1 MHPNFD
7 NACQNV
13 VNHVSNAHTAFAGH
27 SVACVD
33 ATSKRLLGRKRLSTQ
48 RQTQAGDTQSGD
60 RPDLSRLSGDRPDMR
75 SPRDSMSR
83 GKRLALPTR
92 SLRTQTWVAADATA
106 AVRAAATGPAGYWP
120 AGNEP
125 AAIWAA
131 LVIARALAS

>member
-13 VNHVSNAHTAFAGH
+13 VNHVSNAHHAAVAGR

-48 RQTQAGDTQSGD
+48 AAYQASDSSSGD
-60 RPDLSRLSGDRPDMR
+60 RPVMSPSGDRPDM
-75 SPRDSMSR
+75 SPRDIDLMSR
-83 GKRLALPTR
+83 GERLTR
-92 SLRTQTWVAADATA
+92 RMRSTRTQTWA
-106 AVRAAATGPAGYWP
+106 

>member
-13 VNHVSNAHTAFAGH
+13 VNHVSNASAFVGH

-33 ATSKRLLGRKRLSTQ
+33 ATSKRLLGRKRSSMRPQHLLGDSLS
-48 RQTQAGDTQSGD
+48 DY
-60 RPDLSRLSGDRPDMR
+60 RLDASCASKSDQPDMS
-75 SPRDSMSR
+75 SPRDAKSR
-83 GKRLALPTR
+83 GERPTTPTR
-92 SLRTQTWVAADATA
+92 SLRTQTWQAQGTPAAIAAAGTELAAT
-106 AVRAAATGPAGYWP
+106 RAAGTQ
-120 AGNEP
+120 P

>member
-13 VNHVSNAHTAFAGH
+13 VNHVSNAHHAAVAGR
-27 SVACVD
+27 SVACFD

-48 RQTQAGDTQSGD
+48 AAYQASDSPSGD
-60 RPDLSRLSGDRPDMR
+60 RPGMTPSGWPDM
-75 SPRDSMSR
+75 SPRDMTSMSR
-83 GKRLALPTR
+83 GERLTQRLR
-92 SLRTQTWVAADATA
+92 STRTQTWQ
-106 AVRAAATGPAGYWP
+106 AGD
-120 AGNEP
+120 EP

>member
-33 ATSKRLLGRKRLSTQ
+33 ATSKSPLGRKRPSTL
-48 RQTQAGDTQSGD
+48 RQCTPDDSQSGYW
-60 RPDLSRLSGDRPDMR
+60 PDMR

-83 GKRLALPTR
+83 GERPAPRTRLFE
-92 SLRTQTWVAADATA
+92 TQTRVAEDAPAALTA
-106 AVRAAATGPAGYWP
+106 AAST
-120 AGNEP
+120 P
-125 AAIWAA
+125 AAVWAA

>member
-7 NACQNV
+7 NACKNV
-13 VNHVSNAHTAFAGH
+13 VNHVSNAHAFVGH

-48 RQTQAGDTQSGD
+48 VAYQADDSQSGD
-60 RPDLSRLSGDRPDMR
+60 QPDMR
-75 SPRDSMSR
+75 SPRDLMSR
-83 GKRLALPTR
+83 GERLALRTR
-92 SLRTQTWVAADATA
+92 SLRTQTPADATA
-106 AVRAAATGPAGYWP
+106 AVRAASRPTGPWP
-120 AGNEP
+120 AGNEPAAIWATGSEP

>member
-13 VNHVSNAHTAFAGH
+13 VNHVSNAQTAFAGH

-48 RQTQAGDTQSGD
+48 RQTQPGDTQSGD

-83 GKRLALPTR
+83 GERLALPTR
-92 SLRTQTWVAADATA
+92 SLRTQTWMAADATV
-106 AVRAAATGPAGYWP
+106 AVRATANEPAGHWP

>member
-48 RQTQAGDTQSGD
+48 RQTQPGDTQSGD
-60 RPDLSRLSGDRPDMR
+60 RPDMR
-75 SPRDSMSR
+75 SPSGSRPDSSMRDSMSR
-83 GKRLALPTR
+83 GERLALPTR
-92 SLRTQTWVAADATA
+92 SLRTQTWAAADAT
-106 AVRAAATGPAGYWP
+106 AGYWP

-131 LVIARALAS
+131 LVIAGALAS

>member
-48 RQTQAGDTQSGD
+48 RQTQPGDMQ
-60 RPDLSRLSGDRPDMR
+60 SGDRPDMR
-75 SPRDSMSR
+75 SPSGSRPDSSMRDSMSR
-83 GKRLALPTR
+83 GERLALPTR
-92 SLRTQTWVAADATA
+92 SLRTQTWAAADAT
-106 AVRAAATGPAGYWP
+106 AGYWP

>member
-13 VNHVSNAHTAFAGH
+13 VNHVANAHAFVGH

-48 RQTQAGDTQSGD
+48 VAYQANDSQ
-60 RPDLSRLSGDRPDMR
+60 SGDRPDMR
-75 SPRDSMSR
+75 SPRDTMMSR
-83 GKRLALPTR
+83 GERLTLQTR
-92 SLRTQTWVAADATA
+92 SLRTRMAGDATA
-106 AVRAAATGPAGYWP
+106 AVTAASRPAGPWP

>member
-13 VNHVSNAHTAFAGH
+13 VNHVSNANAFVGH

-33 ATSKRLLGRKRLSTQ
+33 ATSKRLLGRKRSSMRPQLLLGDSLSDYQ
-48 RQTQAGDTQSGD
+48 
-60 RPDLSRLSGDRPDMR
+60 PDMS

-83 GKRLALPTR
+83 GARPTTPTR
-92 SLRTQTWVAADATA
+92 SLRTQTWQAQGTPAAIAAAGTELAAT
-106 AVRAAATGPAGYWP
+106 RAAGTQ
-120 AGNEP
+120 P

>member
-13 VNHVSNAHTAFAGH
+13 VNHVSNAHTAFVGH

-33 ATSKRLLGRKRLSTQ
+33 ATSKRLLGRKRSSMQPQ
-48 RQTQAGDTQSGD
+48 RLLGDSQSD
-60 RPDLSRLSGDRPDMR
+60 YRLDASCASKSDQPDMS
-75 SPRDSMSR
+75 SPRDAMSR
-83 GKRLALPTR
+83 GERPTTRTR
-92 SLRTQTWVAADATA
+92 SLRTQTWQAQGTELAAT
-106 AVRAAATGPAGYWP
+106 RAAGTQ
-120 AGNEP
+120 P

>member
-48 RQTQAGDTQSGD
+48 RQTQPGDTQSGD
-60 RPDLSRLSGDRPDMR
+60 RPDMR
-75 SPRDSMSR
+75 SPSGSRPDSFMRDSMSR
-83 GKRLALPTR
+83 GERLALPTR
-92 SLRTQTWVAADATA
+92 SLRTQTWAAADAT
-106 AVRAAATGPAGYWP
+106 AGYWP

>member
-7 NACQNV
+7 NAHKNV
-13 VNHVSNAHTAFAGH
+13 VNHVSNAHSAFAGH

-48 RQTQAGDTQSGD
+48 PSYQPADPTSARYQADDSM
-60 RPDLSRLSGDRPDMR
+60 SGDRPDMS

-83 GKRLALPTR
+83 SSMRDPMSRGERLATRTR
-92 SLRTQTWVAADATA
+92 SLRTQTWREDA
-106 AVRAAATGPAGYWP
+106 
-120 AGNEP
+120 P

-131 LVIARALAS
+131 LVIAKALAS

>member
-13 VNHVSNAHTAFAGH
+13 VNHVSNAHSAFAGH

-48 RQTQAGDTQSGD
+48 RQTQPGDTH
-60 RPDLSRLSGDRPDMR
+60 SGDRPDMR

-83 GKRLALPTR
+83 GERLALPTR
-92 SLRTQTWVAADATA
+92 SLRTQTWAAEDAP
-106 AVRAAATGPAGYWP
+106 AATWAAGT
-120 AGNEP
+120 EP

>member
-13 VNHVSNAHTAFAGH
+13 VNHVSNAQTAFAGH

-48 RQTQAGDTQSGD
+48 RQTQPGDTQSGF
-60 RPDLSRLSGDRPDMR
+60 RPDMP

-83 GKRLALPTR
+83 GERLALPTR
-92 SLRTQTWVAADATA
+92 SLRTQMGAADAT
-106 AVRAAATGPAGYWP
+106 AGYWP

>member
-7 NACQNV
+7 NACKNV

-33 ATSKRLLGRKRLSTQ
+33 ATSKRLLGRKRSSMQPQRLLGDSLS
-48 RQTQAGDTQSGD
+48 DTRRDASCAS
-60 RPDLSRLSGDRPDMR
+60 RYDLPDMS
-75 SPRDSMSR
+75 SPRDPMSR
-83 GKRLALPTR
+83 GERPATRTR
-92 SLRTQTWVAADATA
+92 SLRTQTWRTAEAPAALWA
-106 AVRAAATGPAGYWP
+106 

-131 LVIARALAS
+131 LVIAKALAS

>member
-7 NACQNV
+7 DACQNV
-13 VNHVSNAHTAFAGH
+13 VNHVSNANHAFAGH

-33 ATSKRLLGRKRLSTQ
+33 MTSKRLLGRERLSTQ
-48 RQTQAGDTQSGD
+48 PQSQPDDSQSGY
-60 RPDLSRLSGDRPDMR
+60 RPDMS

-83 GKRLALPTR
+83 GAGLALRTR
-92 SLRTQTWVAADATA
+92 STQTWAE
-106 AVRAAATGPAGYWP
+106 GY
-120 AGNEP
+120 EP

>member
-48 RQTQAGDTQSGD
+48 RQTQPGDTQ
-60 RPDLSRLSGDRPDMR
+60 SGDRPDMR

-83 GKRLALPTR
+83 GERLALPTR

-106 AVRAAATGPAGYWP
+106 AVKAAATGPAGYWP

>member
-13 VNHVSNAHTAFAGH
+13 VNHVSNAHHAAVAGR
-27 SVACVD
+27 SVACFD

-48 RQTQAGDTQSGD
+48 AAYQASDSWSGTK
-60 RPDLSRLSGDRPDMR
+60 PDM
-75 SPRDSMSR
+75 SPRDMASMSR
-83 GKRLALPTR
+83 GERLTQRLR
-92 SLRTQTWVAADATA
+92 STRTQTWQ
-106 AVRAAATGPAGYWP
+106 AGD
-120 AGNEP
+120 EP

>member
-13 VNHVSNAHTAFAGH
+13 VNHVSNASAFVGH

-33 ATSKRLLGRKRLSTQ
+33 ATSKRLLGRKRSSMRPQLLLGDSLSDYQ
-48 RQTQAGDTQSGD
+48 
-60 RPDLSRLSGDRPDMR
+60 PDMS

-83 GKRLALPTR
+83 GARPTTPTR
-92 SLRTQTWVAADATA
+92 SLRTQTWQAQGTLAAIAAAGTELAAT
-106 AVRAAATGPAGYWP
+106 RAAGTQ
-120 AGNEP
+120 P

>member
-7 NACQNV
+7 NASKNV
-13 VNHVSNAHTAFAGH
+13 VNHVSNAHHAFAGH

-33 ATSKRLLGRKRLSTQ
+33 ATSKRLLGRKRSSMQPQRLLGDSLS
-48 RQTQAGDTQSGD
+48 DY
-60 RPDLSRLSGDRPDMR
+60 PDMS
-75 SPRDSMSR
+75 SPRDPMSR
-83 GKRLALPTR
+83 GERPATRTR
-92 SLRTQTWVAADATA
+92 SLRTQTWRTAEAPAAP
-106 AVRAAATGPAGYWP
+106 RA

>member
-13 VNHVSNAHTAFAGH
+13 VNHVSNASAFVGH
-27 SVACVD
+27 SVACID
-33 ATSKRLLGRKRLSTQ
+33 ATSKRLLGRKRSSMRPQHLLGDSLSDYQ
-48 RQTQAGDTQSGD
+48 
-60 RPDLSRLSGDRPDMR
+60 PDMS
-75 SPRDSMSR
+75 SPRDAMSR
-83 GKRLALPTR
+83 GERPTTPTR

>member
-13 VNHVSNAHTAFAGH
+13 VNHVSNANAFVGH

-33 ATSKRLLGRKRLSTQ
+33 ATSKRLLGRKRSSMQPQHLL
-48 RQTQAGDTQSGD
+48 GDSQSD
-60 RPDLSRLSGDRPDMR
+60 YQSDMS
-75 SPRDSMSR
+75 SPRDAMSR
-83 GKRLALPTR
+83 GERPATPTR
-92 SLRTQTWVAADATA
+92 SLRTQTWQAQGTPAATWAAGTELAAT
-106 AVRAAATGPAGYWP
+106 RAAGTQ
-120 AGNEP
+120 P

>member
-13 VNHVSNAHTAFAGH
+13 VNHVSNANAFVGH
-27 SVACVD
+27 SVACLD
-33 ATSKRLLGRKRLSTQ
+33 ATSKRLLGRKRSSMRPQHLLGDSLSDYQ
-48 RQTQAGDTQSGD
+48 
-60 RPDLSRLSGDRPDMR
+60 PDMS

-83 GKRLALPTR
+83 GARPTTPTR
-92 SLRTQTWVAADATA
+92 SLRTQTWQAQGTPAAIAAAGTELAAT
-106 AVRAAATGPAGYWP
+106 RAAGTQ
-120 AGNEP
+120 P

>member
-7 NACQNV
+7 NAHKNV
-13 VNHVSNAHTAFAGH
+13 VNHVANAHSAFAGH

-48 RQTQAGDTQSGD
+48 APGPYQADDSQSGD
-60 RPDLSRLSGDRPDMR
+60 RPDMP

-83 GKRLALPTR
+83 GERLATTTR
-92 SLRTQTWVAADATA
+92 SLRTQTWRKDA
-106 AVRAAATGPAGYWP
+106 
-120 AGNEP
+120 P

-131 LVIARALAS
+131 LVIAKALAS

>member
-33 ATSKRLLGRKRLSTQ
+33 ATSKRLLGRKRSSMRPQHLLGDSLSDYQ
-48 RQTQAGDTQSGD
+48 
-60 RPDLSRLSGDRPDMR
+60 PDMS
-75 SPRDSMSR
+75 SPRDAMSR
-83 GKRLALPTR
+83 GERPTTPTR
-92 SLRTQTWVAADATA
+92 SLRTQTWQAQGTPAAIAAAGTELAAT
-106 AVRAAATGPAGYWP
+106 RAAGTQ
-120 AGNEP
+120 P

>member
-48 RQTQAGDTQSGD
+48 RQTQPGATQSGD

>member
-13 VNHVSNAHTAFAGH
+13 VNHVSNAVAFAGH

-48 RQTQAGDTQSGD
+48 RQCQPQLGDMQSGD
-60 RPDLSRLSGDRPDMR
+60 RPDMPSLRDHLSRGE
-75 SPRDSMSR
+75 
-83 GKRLALPTR
+83 RLAQPTR
-92 SLRTQTWVAADATA
+92 SLRTQTWAAADATTA
-106 AVRAAATGPAGYWP
+106 SWAGT
-120 AGNEP
+120 EP

>member
-13 VNHVSNAHTAFAGH
+13 VNHVSNAHSAFAGH

-48 RQTQAGDTQSGD
+48 PPYQADQ
-60 RPDLSRLSGDRPDMR
+60 RPDASRASDSSPGMSTADMSG
-75 SPRDSMSR
+75 PRESMSR
-83 GKRLALPTR
+83 GERLTRTR
-92 SLRTQTWVAADATA
+92 SLRTQTWQAGDSQP
-106 AVRAAATGPAGYWP
+106 AATSAAGDQ
-120 AGNEP
+120 P

-131 LVIARALAS
+131 LVIARAHAS

>member
-7 NACQNV
+7 NARQNV

-48 RQTQAGDTQSGD
+48 RQTQPGDRQSGD
-60 RPDLSRLSGDRPDMR
+60 RPDMSSPSGSRPDSSMR
-75 SPRDSMSR
+75 DLMSR
-83 GKRLALPTR
+83 GERLALPTR
-92 SLRTQTWVAADATA
+92 SLRTQTWA
-106 AVRAAATGPAGYWP
+106 AGY
-120 AGNEP
+120 EP